1 MQERLVFVICPP
13 RSGSTMIQQMLASH
27 SKVCTHPE
35 PHLITPLQYLGY
47 FKGVERAPYDQVNSG
62 QAIRELV
69 EELPRKEADYLEA
82 LRAYT
87 NHLYG
92 CLLAK
97 GGATYFVDKTPAY
110 ALVLPFL
117 KKLYPDAHYL
127 VLTRHPLA
135 IFHSVARSFFG
146 GDYEAALVKNPIQ
159 QGYIGAIATFL
170 REPPKNCRHIT
181 YERLVQ
187 RPEETMRAIASFIG
201 LDFEPDMV
209 TYGNQKHLKKSFGDP
224 MTVHKHREPKTD
236 SVVRFAPALKGDT
249 KLLDDLRALLA
260 AVAPE
265 DLAEWGYTHDSLFGE
280 ISSSQAKPARAPLVN
295 SYVLRKTVLSQL
307 RKSTKHPRVAR
318 LFEKVKYACELA
330 LNH

>member
-1 MQERLVFVICPP
+1 
-13 RSGSTMIQQMLASH
+13 MIQQMLASH

-47 FKGVERAPYDQVNSG
+47 FKGVERALYDHVNSG

-69 EELPRKEADYLEA
+69 EELPRKEDDYLEA

-87 NHLYG
+87 NHIYG
-92 CLLAK
+92 CLLEK
-97 GGATYFVDKTPAY
+97 DGATYFVDKTPAY

-117 KKLYPDAHYL
+117 KKLYPNAHYL

-135 IFHSVARSFFG
+135 IFDSVARSFFG
-146 GDYEAALVKNPIQ
+146 GDYEAALKKNPIQ

-187 RPEETMRAIASFIG
+187 RPEETMRTLASSIG

-209 TYGNQKHLKKSFGDP
+209 TYGNQKHIKKSFGDP
-224 MTVHKHREPKTD
+224 ISVHKHRQPKPD
-236 SVVRFAPALKGDT
+236 SLKRFAPTLKAN
-249 KLLDDLRALLA
+249 KILLDDLRALLA
-260 AVAPE
+260 RVAPE
-265 DLAEWGYTHDSLFGE
+265 DLAEWGYTHEGVFGDI
-280 ISSSQAKPARAPLVN
+280 ISASQATPTRAPLLN
-295 SYVLRKTVLSQL
+295 SYIVRKAILSQL
-307 RKSTKHPRVAR
+307 RKSTKNPRVAR
-318 LFEKVKYACELA
+318 VFEKVKYACELA